1 MVKDE
6 GEVQPTKG
14 HEGADGK
21 KRYRSIL
28 SLTSAIDGGGWLTLR
43 PGRFTPGQESRYT
56 LYKTLGGP

>member
-6 GEVQPTKG
+6 CEVHRTKG

-28 SLTSAIDGGGWLTLR
+28 SLTSAMDGGGWLMVR
-43 PGRFTPGQESRYT
+43 PGLFTPGQVSRYT
-56 LYKTLGGP
+56 LYETLGEP